1 MRNLKFIIT
10 KICVLFFI
18 ISISLPSYS
27 QVVKKKESILKND
40 ITIVPSEGGY
50 LIGFR
55 DWTANKVGFVF
66 NSNELIVYVEPIY
79 DTFYNENFWKTD
91 RIIVKKDGK
100 WGAISCVLGELG
112 DIKVP
117 FIYDFMKP
125 FKDGK
130 ALVTLNGKSFYIDT
144 DGNRL

>member
-1 MRNLKFIIT
+1 MNKVLMLVIMQASMLCSLCAQELKRGD
-10 KICVLFFI
+10 
-18 ISISLPSYS
+18 
-27 QVVKKKESILKND
+27 SILKDD
-40 ITIVPSEGGY
+40 ISIIPSEGGY

-55 DWTANKVGFVF
+55 DHTVDKVGFVYSRSDLPVF
-66 NSNELIVYVEPIY
+66 IEPVY
-79 DTFYNENFWKTD
+79 DTFYNENFWETD

-125 FKDGK
+125 FKGGKSLVSLDGE
-130 ALVTLNGKSFYIDT
+130 SFYIDI
-144 DGNRL
+144 DGVRLPE

>member
-1 MRNLKFIIT
+1 MRNLRFIIA
-10 KICVLFFI
+10 KICVLLFI
-18 ISISLPSYS
+18 IGISLPSYS
-27 QVVKKKESILKND
+27 QVVKKKESILKED

-55 DWTANKVGFVF
+55 DWSVNKVGFVF

-112 DIKVP
+112 AVKVP
-117 FIYDFMKP
+117 FIYDMMKP
-125 FKDGK
+125 FVNGK
-130 ALVTLNGKSFYIDT
+130 ALVTLDGKSFYIDI